1 MSLEYSAAIQEIV
14 QKLES
19 RYPLPLLAP
28 EREWDRELTHRL
40 ESASLDEI
48 FDGQLVKDA
57 TLGKAVQSGLLLWND
72 ALDVSHTISQNIEN
86 ETGSYW
92 HGIMHRREPDYG
104 NAKYWFRRVG
114 NHPVFPG
121 LRERSLD
128 LLVGASSESSPLSD
142 YTRAVQGKDNWD
154 AFQFVDWC
162 QAANQDGPTS
172 ESARA
177 FLQAV
182 QVEEIKLLLNYSYR
196 YTLT

>member
-72 ALDVSHTISQNIEN
+72 ALDVSHTISQSIEN

-92 HGIMHRREPDYG
+92 HGIMHRREGDFS
-104 NAKYWFRRVG
+104 NSHYWFKKVG
-114 NHPVFPG
+114 RHPVMSLIGGYDPHEFITAVETLHTDDPEG
-121 LRERSLD
+121 LIAMQRREWEALFSWC
-128 LLVGASSESSPLSD
+128 ATN
-142 YTRAVQGKDNWD
+142 TRAED
-154 AFQFVDWC
+154 
-162 QAANQDGPTS
+162 
-172 ESARA
+172 E
-177 FLQAV
+177 
-182 QVEEIKLLLNYSYR
+182 
-196 YTLT
+196 